1 MLFRGSVVR
10 SIARALICIVILSVL
25 STGLALVTVVSSLK
39 DAEAVN
45 ISGSLR
51 MQSYR
56 LAYDITT
63 HSSDLPQHIVQY
75 KQSLTAPALAQLDRF
90 YIPDSVRSQYLAL
103 LDRWQVLEQ
112 ELTSGNT
119 TDYLNQVSDYVKQ
132 IDVFVLAVQQFS
144 EQKLWGAL
152 TISIVG
158 FIATLL
164 VVFFTIHFADRKI
177 VAPLNQMVDA
187 SERIQSGNFEP
198 LALDTTQQNELGVLA
213 NAFTTMSSELE
224 KLYRSLE
231 DKVAEKTQMLTQVNQ
246 MLRVLYDC
254 SQALNSSQIDEECF
268 QKVLTILSDS
278 EQMNAM
284 QLEVHDSGKGRWII
298 KHGEPDNSLKWDS
311 ILLQQ
316 DQKVIGLLSWQNHS
330 NKQLHPHLIQNVAN
344 MLSRGIYINHSQKQ
358 YLQLLLMEERAII
371 ARELHDSLAQA
382 LTFLRIQLTLL
393 KASLVNENVTSLEI
407 IADFD
412 HALSTAYRQL
422 RELLT
427 TFRLTIEEAD
437 LHEALNQLITPLRSQ
452 TEANIQVNCALS
464 SQALNAQQQVHALQ
478 IVREA
483 VMNAMKHAQAQN
495 IIIDCETA
503 SNGYNMFTISD
514 DGIGI
519 ESIDE
524 PEGHYGLNI
533 MSERAER
540 LHGKL
545 DINRRAEGGTIV
557 KLIFPH

>member
-1 MLFRGSVVR
+1 MLFSGSVVR
-10 SIARALICIVILSVL
+10 SIARALICIFILSVL
-25 STGLALVTVVSSLK
+25 STGLALITVVSSLR

-63 HSSDLPQHIVQY
+63 QSTELPAHITQY
-75 KQSLTAPALAQLDRF
+75 TQSLNAPALAQLDRF
-90 YIPDSVRSQYLAL
+90 YIPDNIRSKHLAL
-103 LDRWQVLEQ
+103 LDRWQTLEN
-112 ELTSGNT
+112 ELTTGNT
-119 TDYLNQVSDYVKQ
+119 DGYLSQVAEYVKQ
-132 IDVFVLAVQQFS
+132 IDLFVLAIQHFS

-164 VVFFTIHFADRKI
+164 VVFSTVHFADRKI
-177 VAPLNQMVDA
+177 VAPLNQMVQA
-187 SERIQSGNFEP
+187 SESIQSGNFKP
-198 LALDTTQQNELGVLA
+198 LELNVSLQNELGVLA
-213 NAFTTMSSELE
+213 RAFTTMSSELE

-231 DKVAEKTQMLTQVNQ
+231 DKVAEKTQMLTQANQ
-246 MLRVLYDC
+246 MLNVLFEC
-254 SQALNSSQIDEECF
+254 SQALNSSQMDEDCF
-268 QKVLTILSDS
+268 HKVLTILSNS
-278 EQMNAM
+278 EKMHAI
-284 QLEVHDSGKGRWII
+284 QLEVHDGGKGRWLITE
-298 KHGEPDNSLKWDS
+298 GSPEQAQEWDS

-316 DQKVIGLLSWQNHS
+316 DQKVVGLLSWQNHDHRT
-330 NKQLHPHLIQNVAN
+330 LHPHLIQNVAN
-344 MLSRGIYINHSQKQ
+344 MLSRGIYINYTQKQ

-393 KASLVNENVTSLEI
+393 KASLVHENQLSLEI
-407 IADFD
+407 ITDFD
-412 HALSTAYRQL
+412 QALSTAYRQL

-437 LHEALNQLITPLRSQ
+437 LHEALNQLITPLCSQ
-452 TEANIQVNCALS
+452 TEATIHVNCALS

-483 VMNAMKHAQAQN
+483 VMNAIKHADAQN
-495 IIIDCETA
+495 IFIDCGT
-503 SNGYNMFTISD
+503 SRNGYNMFTISD
-514 DGIGI
+514 NGIGI
-519 ESIDE
+519 DSIDE

-533 MSERAER
+533 MNERAER
-540 LHGKL
+540 LHGTL
-545 DINRRAEGGTIV
+545 NINRRPEGGTSV
-557 KLIFPH
+557 VLTFPH